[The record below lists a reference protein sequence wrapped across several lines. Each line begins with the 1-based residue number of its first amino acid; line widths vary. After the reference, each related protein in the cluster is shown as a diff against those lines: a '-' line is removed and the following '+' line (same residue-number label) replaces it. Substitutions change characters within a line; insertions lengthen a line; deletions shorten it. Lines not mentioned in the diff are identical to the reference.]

1 MKANGMNASMKKN
14 NSLKSIKHQ
23 RGMGMLQWAMVIA
36 ISGFFLLFEY
46 KFITLYD
53 ENRYVESALRS
64 LENGGE
70 KLDQMTD
77 AEITKKLNNFYMI
90 NNVRSE
96 GPTKNIKIERES
108 EKAVVTVDYETRVP
122 LFYNIDLV
130 LSFQN
135 HLDST
140 RPGQCCKPPATL
152 KTK

>member
-1 MKANGMNASMKKN
+1 MKANN
-14 NSLKSIKHQ
+14 LKLIKHQ
-23 RGMGMLQWAMVIA
+23 RGLGMLQWALVIA
-36 ISGFFLLFEY
+36 IAGFFLLFAF
-46 KFITLYD
+46 KVIPLYA

-64 LENGGE
+64 LENSGE
-70 KLDQMTD
+70 KLEQMTD

-108 EKAVVTVDYETRVP
+108 EKALVTVDYETRVP

-140 RPGQCCKPPATL
+140 RPGQCCKPPAIL

>member
-1 MKANGMNASMKKN
+1 MKMN
-14 NSLKSIKHQ
+14 SIKLLKHQ
-23 RGMGMLQWAMVIA
+23 RGLGMLQWALVLAIA
-36 ISGFFLLFEY
+36 GFFLLFAF
-46 KFITLYD
+46 KVIPLYA

-64 LENGGE
+64 LEGSGE
-70 KLDQMTD
+70 KLEQMTD
-77 AEITKKLNNFYMI
+77 AEISKKLNNFYMV

-96 GPTKNIKIERES
+96 GPTKNIKVERES
-108 EKAVVTVDYETRVP
+108 EKAIVTVDYETRVP
-122 LFYNIDLV
+122 LFWNIDLV

>member
-1 MKANGMNASMKKN
+1 MNLSN
-14 NSLKSIKHQ
+14 LKSIKHQ
-23 RGMGMLQWAMVIA
+23 RGMGMLQWALVIA
-36 ISGFFLLFEY
+36 IAGFFLLFAF
-46 KFITLYD
+46 KVVPLYA
-53 ENRYVESALRS
+53 ENRYVEAALRS

-70 KLDQMTD
+70 KLEQMTD

-96 GPTKNIKIERES
+96 GPTKNIKIERER

-135 HLDST
+135 HLDSS
-140 RPGQCCKPPATL
+140 RPGQCCKPPAIVNI
-152 KTK
+152 K

>member
-1 MKANGMNASMKKN
+1 MKANTIK
-14 NSLKSIKHQ
+14 LLKHQ
-23 RGMGMLQWAMVIA
+23 RGLGMLQWALVIA
-36 ISGFFLLFEY
+36 VAGFFLLFAF
-46 KFITLYD
+46 KVIPLYV

-64 LENGGE
+64 LETGGE
-70 KLDQMTD
+70 KLEQMTD
-77 AEITKKLNNFYMI
+77 TEIKSKLNNFYMI

-96 GPTKNIKIERES
+96 GPTTSIKVMRES

-122 LFYNIDLV
+122 LFWNIDLV
-130 LSFQN
+130 VSFQN

>member
-1 MKANGMNASMKKN
+1 MKAYN
-14 NSLKSIKHQ
+14 LKLIKHQ
-23 RGMGMLQWAMVIA
+23 RGLGMLQWALVIA
-36 ISGFFLLFEY
+36 IAGFFLLFAF
-46 KFITLYD
+46 KVVPLYA

-70 KLDQMTD
+70 KLEQMTD
-77 AEITKKLNNFYMI
+77 AEISKKLNNFYMI

-96 GPTKNIKIERES
+96 GPTKNIKVQRES
-108 EKAVVTVDYETRVP
+108 EKAIVTVDYETRVP

-140 RPGQCCKPPATL
+140 RPGQCCNPPATL

>member
-1 MKANGMNASMKKN
+1 MKMNN
-14 NSLKSIKHQ
+14 LKLIKHQ
-23 RGMGMLQWAMVIA
+23 RGLGMLQWALVIA
-36 ISGFFLLFEY
+36 VVGFFLIFAF
-46 KFITLYD
+46 KVIPLYA

-64 LENGGE
+64 LDNSGE
-70 KLDQMTD
+70 KLEQMTD
-77 AEITKKLNNFYMI
+77 AEIKKKLTSFYMI

-96 GPTKNIKIERES
+96 GPNNNIKILRES
-108 EKAVVTVDYETRVP
+108 EKALVTVDYETRVP

-140 RPGQCCKPPATL
+140 RPGQCCKPPATV

>member
-1 MKANGMNASMKKN
+1 MKMNN
-14 NSLKSIKHQ
+14 LRLIKHQ
-23 RGMGMLQWAMVIA
+23 RGLGMLQWVLVIA
-36 ISGFFLLFEY
+36 VAGFFLLFAF
-46 KFITLYD
+46 KAIPLYA

-70 KLDQMTD
+70 KFEQMTD
-77 AEITKKLNNFYMI
+77 AEISKKITSFYVI

-96 GPTKNIKIERES
+96 GPNNIKILRES
-108 EKAVVTVDYETRVP
+108 DKAIVTIDYETRVP

>member
-1 MKANGMNASMKKN
+1 MKSNAMKIN
-14 NSLKSIKHQ
+14 NRKLIKHQ
-23 RGMGMLQWAMVIA
+23 RGLGMLQWALVIA
-36 ISGFFLLFEY
+36 IAGFFLLFAF
-46 KFITLYD
+46 KVIPLYA

-64 LENGGE
+64 LETSGE
-70 KLDQMTD
+70 KLEQMTD

-140 RPGQCCKPPATL
+140 RPGQCCKPPATV